1 MAWAAVG
8 FTEWQQHLV
17 LPGYDDR
24 VLSLSKG
31 SKPYLMSNDNK
42 RPKNSH
48 GSGNNPNASGGSDR
62 SNQGQGGYNQKKG
75 NQGNQGGGYYGN
87 QGGGRG
93 KQRGGYNPNA
103 NQNQGRGSGG
113 RGNRYNPPQGNN
125 PPSSSSSGQD
135 QGMNLCLDDVAA
147 VFDDDTH
154 NLMDVH
160 VEEQQHV
167 MVREEFLH
175 DPSILPSH
183 HLNVTIIVQDKGRID
198 PARELRAVGKAVLD
212 TANYSEDFISFT
224 M

>member
-1 MAWAAVG
+1 
-8 FTEWQQHLV
+8 
-17 LPGYDDR
+17 
-24 VLSLSKG
+24 
-31 SKPYLMSNDNK
+31 
-42 RPKNSH
+42 
-48 GSGNNPNASGGSDR
+48 
-62 SNQGQGGYNQKKG
+62 
-75 NQGNQGGGYYGN
+75 
-87 QGGGRG
+87 
-93 KQRGGYNPNA
+93 
-103 NQNQGRGSGG
+103 
-113 RGNRYNPPQGNN
+113 
-125 PPSSSSSGQD
+125 
-135 QGMNLCLDDVAA
+135 MNLCLDDVAA